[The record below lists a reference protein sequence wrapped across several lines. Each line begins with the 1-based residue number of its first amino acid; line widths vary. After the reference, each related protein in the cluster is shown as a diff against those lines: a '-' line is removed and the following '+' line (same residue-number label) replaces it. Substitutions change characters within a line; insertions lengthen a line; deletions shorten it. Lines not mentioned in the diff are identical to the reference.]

1 MKVFCWLGW
10 KEAISVWP
18 ERQFHFESMPESVAG
33 FCRGWEIRGQMLS
46 KAILPNATTTR
57 TCLSN
62 SSSRA
67 RYGLQLATS
76 SGCGLFSGGA
86 QWSTAVM

>member
-1 MKVFCWLGW
+1 MSGPKATPLRARAGKVAASRCD
-10 KEAISVWP
+10 
-18 ERQFHFESMPESVAG
+18 
-33 FCRGWEIRGQMLS
+33 WETRGQMLS
-46 KAILPNATTTR
+46 KAILPNATMTR
-57 TCLSN
+57 TCPSN

-67 RYGLQLATS
+67 RYGLQLETS